1 MTKVIRAWDIE
12 TTVAPGN
19 GRKASPFNPA
29 NWVVAMAW
37 ADYDPEGFTAGGQK
51 VQMTPVTHRYWA
63 FKDRA
68 EYDKAIENLWEQAEM
83 FPEFGPPKFPKES
96 LVYPGDGWFEE
107 VLEGVDILCG
117 ANIKFD
123 LQHALYN
130 KPKNQEAY
138 WAWVAKGGRIWDI
151 LQAEYILGY
160 ATPEVQFGGE
170 FSSLEGVASRYGG
183 TAKLDQVKA
192 MWAQGV
198 DTPSIPKDI
207 LLEYLCGR
215 YDEETCEHGDIGNTL
230 LAAIAQMKEAQ
241 KRGKVRQWLKVEML
255 YIQALA
261 DMEMNGLYM
270 DREKAEE
277 LREESLKKA
286 EEARAALLSYLPEE
300 FRDCFSF
307 SSLFHKSAYL
317 YGGTVKAQVEG
328 WQNKDG
334 EWSRTRWPEG
344 QQAYAQMDAWE
355 FILDKDGNKI
365 PTTAIRGAH
374 EGFRARKV
382 KVDDPSKPK
391 FKKSLEVTVTLPR
404 LLDPP
409 EGSEMAYEG
418 VWSTAGEIL
427 EELPEKDPRVAAL
440 KELTLWEKDVKGSYW
455 FIDPKGNKK
464 GPMTFL
470 GPDGLMHPS
479 FQTNGTETTRL
490 SAKSPN
496 VQQISK
502 RSDVK
507 KAYTSRFPG
516 GVIGQSDFCLSPDT
530 PILTGDFEYLPAE
543 KIQVGQELVGFDEFP
558 EEGTKLRRFQRAF
571 VTGVKRLVKPGVRIH
586 LEDGTHFDCSSDH
599 QWLSTL
605 RGSPQRVWVAAE
617 DLIPNISVLTQAVEH
632 WETAKGED
640 AAWIRGMMDG
650 EGWVSSE
657 GETEKSVAINHGC
670 NWGIAQSPKGDN
682 ALVCEELRRA
692 FEACG
697 DPTPEENR
705 ASDDLSYFRFAPGI
719 PRPGW
724 YAVGK
729 YRPVRLLAKLKRC
742 WPGESVRSKF
752 NRVVRVTAVEPLGD
766 IEVIAIET
774 TTRTLI
780 ARGYLSHN
788 CSLEMYVAQWL
799 SGDEGLADV
808 LGKGK
813 DIHCL
818 TVSVTKGIPYE
829 EVMARKEAGDPEIKR
844 LRQEAKEPRF
854 AMTYGAGV
862 KKIAWSTGLP
872 EADVQAIMD
881 ADKQMFP
888 GYYAF
893 IEQLM
898 AHLNANKVPTGEP
911 RVHPLDPT
919 QRWQPAIATWEAPY
933 GLTFGWE
940 TEPSPQFA
948 LDKGITESIKPTK
961 AKNYSVQGTGSSAN
975 KCAGVAAF
983 LYRAHHPE
991 YRRVLPSAPVHD
1003 ANYWDIP
1010 ADLIEPG
1017 VALLQAS
1024 MMVCNNVLQ
1033 ALGLNTRVAVPAV
1046 TTYGP
1051 CWKELEGDK
1060 TVDKDGPL
1068 VVQFTS
1074 ELTSKLFLKEIFK

>member
-1 MTKVIRAWDIE
+1 MAKVIRAWDIE

-37 ADYDPEGFTAGGQK
+37 ADYDPEGFMAGGQK

-68 EYDKAIENLWEQAEM
+68 AYEAKVDALREQVEM
-83 FPEFGPPKFPKES
+83 FPELGTPVIPKES
-96 LVYPGDGWFEE
+96 LIYPGDGWFEE
-107 VLEGVDILCG
+107 VIEGVDILCG

-198 DTPSIPKDI
+198 DTPDIPRDI
-207 LLEYLCGR
+207 LLEYLCGK

-230 LAAIAQMKEAQ
+230 LATIAQMKEAQ

-286 EEARAALLSYLPEE
+286 EEARTALLSYLPEE

-317 YGGTVKAQVEG
+317 YGGTIKAQVEG

-455 FIDPKGNKK
+455 FVDPKGNKK

-507 KAYTSRFPG
+507 KSYTSRFPG
-516 GVIGQSDFCLSPDT
+516 GVIGQSDF
-530 PILTGDFEYLPAE
+530 
-543 KIQVGQELVGFDEFP
+543 
-558 EEGTKLRRFQRAF
+558 R
-571 VTGVKRLVKPGVRIH
+571 
-586 LEDGTHFDCSSDH
+586 
-599 QWLSTL
+599 
-605 RGSPQRVWVAAE
+605 
-617 DLIPNISVLTQAVEH
+617 
-632 WETAKGED
+632 
-640 AAWIRGMMDG
+640 
-650 EGWVSSE
+650 
-657 GETEKSVAINHGC
+657 
-670 NWGIAQSPKGDN
+670 
-682 ALVCEELRRA
+682 
-692 FEACG
+692 
-697 DPTPEENR
+697 
-705 ASDDLSYFRFAPGI
+705 
-719 PRPGW
+719 
-724 YAVGK
+724 
-729 YRPVRLLAKLKRC
+729 
-742 WPGESVRSKF
+742 
-752 NRVVRVTAVEPLGD
+752 
-766 IEVIAIET
+766 
-774 TTRTLI
+774 
-780 ARGYLSHN
+780 
-788 CSLEMYVAQWL
+788 SLEMYVAQWL
-799 SGDEGLADV
+799 SQDEGLADV
-808 LGKGK
+808 LLADK

-898 AHLNANKVPTGEP
+898 AHLNANRVPTGEP

-919 QRWQPAIATWEAPY
+919 QRWQPAIAVWESPY
-933 GLTFGWE
+933 GLAFGWE

-983 LYRAHHPE
+983 LYRAKHPE
-991 YRRVLPSAPVHD
+991 YRRILPVAPVHD

-1010 ADLIEPG
+1010 ADLVEPG
-1017 VALLQAS
+1017 VTLLQAS
-1024 MMVCNNVLQ
+1024 MMACNNVLQ
-1033 ALGLNTRVAVPAV
+1033 ALGLNTRVAVPAE

-1051 CWKELEGDK
+1051 CWKELEGDQR
-1060 TVDKDGPL
+1060 VDKDDPQ
-1068 VVQFTS
+1068 VVQFYS
-1074 ELTSKLFLKEIFK
+1074 ELTSKPFLKEIFK